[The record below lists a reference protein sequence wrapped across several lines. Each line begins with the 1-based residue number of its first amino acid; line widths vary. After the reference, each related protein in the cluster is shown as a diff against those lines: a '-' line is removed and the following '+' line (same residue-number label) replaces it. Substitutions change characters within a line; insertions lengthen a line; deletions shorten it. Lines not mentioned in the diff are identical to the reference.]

1 MRTDLTAPG
10 AAVLRRRRSTAENR
24 QELLRLLGRIAV
36 LAVLAVVLFSQVFLI
51 AQAPDNGM
59 FPAVKDGDLL
69 IGFRLQRRF
78 VKNQLVLYRQGGQM
92 RLGRVL
98 GVAGDVIVLDDS
110 GVPLVNGTAQSG
122 EILYP
127 TYPREGGTLRYP
139 YTVPDGCVFLLGDC
153 RTQCQDSRD
162 FGGIPLQDVQGKVIS
177 LLRRRSL

>member
-36 LAVLAVVLFSQVFLI
+36 LAALAVVLFSQVFLI
-51 AQAPDNGM
+51 TQAPDNGM

-139 YTVPDGCVFLLGDC
+139 YTVPDGWRRTVTATLRC
-153 RTQCQDSRD
+153 RKTGSWWPKPQAAT
-162 FGGIPLQDVQGKVIS
+162 VS
-177 LLRRRSL
+177 LTWGRRYPSP